1 MVCVHP
7 PSMRPERGQSAAG
20 LSGRGGVSSPVWGQ
34 ESPLACGGIVAI
46 AVISAAGES
55 PLACGATVFLHCSR
69 GNSDGVST
77 RVWGDPC
84 PNRCKTKVQHHRE
97 ARTPSVCLQAW
108 IWPPCDG
115 QLQASHH
122 HYDGGCLIGAEYPC
136 PHGANMSR
144 SNRRHV
150 ELGVSL
156 PARGEREWPPPMFAV
171 QEEYPC
177 PHGANVSSTDGAT
190 SDRGVSLPARGEHC
204 PER

>member
-1 MVCVHP
+1 
-7 PSMRPERGQSAAG
+7 MRPERGQSAAG

-55 PLACGATVFLHCSR
+55 PLACGATIT
-69 GNSDGVST
+69 GNAADAQKAGVST

-136 PHGANMSR
+136 PHGANENGRHPCLPYRR
-144 SNRRHV
+144 SI
-150 ELGVSL
+150 
-156 PARGEREWPPPMFAV
+156 PARTGRTGAIGV
-171 QEEYPC
+171 TSSCSTEYPC
-177 PHGANVSSTDGAT
+177 PHGANTAQNVENPGFRSGQVAETL
-190 SDRGVSLPARGEHC
+190 RFVP
-204 PER
+204 